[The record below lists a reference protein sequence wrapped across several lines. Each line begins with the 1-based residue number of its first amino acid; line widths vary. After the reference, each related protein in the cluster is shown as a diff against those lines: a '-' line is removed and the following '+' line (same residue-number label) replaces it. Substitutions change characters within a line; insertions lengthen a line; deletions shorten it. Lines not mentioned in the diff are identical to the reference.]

1 MKWRLKKIEKTWFA
15 SKITEIIA
23 LWFILLEIEH
33 IAKKNIYYLLHIVEH
48 LYIIVVWFSN

>member
-33 IAKKNIYYLLHIVEH
+33 IAKKNIY
-48 LYIIVVWFSN
+48 IIYCILSNIYT